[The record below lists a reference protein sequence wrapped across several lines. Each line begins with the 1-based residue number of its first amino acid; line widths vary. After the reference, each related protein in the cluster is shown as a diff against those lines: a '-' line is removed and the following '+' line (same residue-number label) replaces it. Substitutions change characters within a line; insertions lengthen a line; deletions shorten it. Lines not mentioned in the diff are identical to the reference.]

1 MTKLTTMMPGTE
13 VTMTVTSRTASGT
26 DPRPGT
32 WTHTVKVLGEQS
44 VSVTAGTFRT
54 VLIADHDRT
63 KGTAGYD
70 GTHYFWIDRETGL
83 RVKGHT
89 DTTAGNPPKN
99 PDWELTSLQRPG

>member
-54 VLIADHDRT
+54 VPDRRPRPHQ
-63 KGTAGYD
+63 GNG
-70 GTHYFWIDRETGL
+70 GL
-83 RVKGHT
+83 
-89 DTTAGNPPKN
+89 
-99 PDWELTSLQRPG
+99 